1 MNDRRVNTIKAAM
14 MIHKSKNLDT
24 MLFCMMN
31 RSMNKIIRA
40 KVLVRE
46 KPMKHYPY
54 QHRIINRILGGSC
67 KSLIEPRDEKSIII
81 ERSPWR
87 IF

>member
-1 MNDRRVNTIKAAM
+1 MNERLINIIRAAM
-14 MIHKSKNLDT
+14 AIHKSKNLDT
-24 MLFCMMN
+24 MLFCTMN

-40 KVLVRE
+40 EVLVRE
-46 KPMKHYPY
+46 KPIKHYPY
-54 QHRIINRILGGSC
+54 QHRIVSRILDGSC
-67 KSLIEPRDEKSIII
+67 KSLIEPRAEKSIIV

>member
-1 MNDRRVNTIKAAM
+1 MHERRQNIIKAAM

-24 MLFCMMN
+24 MLFCIMN
-31 RSMNKIIRA
+31 RSMDKIIRA
-40 KVLVRE
+40 EVIVRE
-46 KPMKHYPY
+46 KPIEYYPY
-54 QHRIINRILGGSC
+54 QHRIVSRILDGSC
-67 KSLIEPRDEKSIII
+67 KSLIEPRGEKSIII

>member
-1 MNDRRVNTIKAAM
+1 MNERRINTIKAAM

-40 KVLVRE
+40 EVLVRE
-46 KPMKHYPY
+46 KPIGYYPY
-54 QHRIINRILGGSC
+54 QHGIASRIVDDSR
-67 KSLIEPRDEKSIII
+67 KSLIEQMGEKPIII
-81 ERSPWR
+81 ERSPWK

>member
-1 MNDRRVNTIKAAM
+1 MNDRRMNTIKAAM

-40 KVLVRE
+40 EVRYKE
-46 KPMKHYPY
+46 KPIKHYPY
-54 QHRIINRILGGSC
+54 QHRIVSRILDCSC
-67 KSLIEPRDEKSIII
+67 KSLIEPKGEKSIII

>member
-1 MNDRRVNTIKAAM
+1 MNERRINTIKAAM
-14 MIHKSKNLDT
+14 MIYKSKNLDT

-40 KVLVRE
+40 EVLVRE
-46 KPMKHYPY
+46 KPIKHYPY
-54 QHRIINRILGGSC
+54 QHRIVNRILDGSC
-67 KSLIEPRDEKSIII
+67 KSLIEPIDERSIII
-81 ERSPWR
+81 EGSPWR

>member
-1 MNDRRVNTIKAAM
+1 MNDRLINTIKAAT
-14 MIHKSKNLDT
+14 MIYKSKNLDT

-40 KVLVRE
+40 EVIVRE
-46 KPMKHYPY
+46 KPIEYYPY
-54 QHRIINRILGGSC
+54 QHRIVSRILDGSC
-67 KSLIEPRDEKSIII
+67 KSLIEPRGEKSIII

>member
-1 MNDRRVNTIKAAM
+1 MNERRINTIKAAM

-40 KVLVRE
+40 EVIVRE
-46 KPMKHYPY
+46 KPIKHYPY
-54 QHRIINRILGGSC
+54 QDRIVGRILDGSC
-67 KSLIEPRDEKSIII
+67 KSLIEPRGDKPIII
-81 ERSPWR
+81 ERSPWK